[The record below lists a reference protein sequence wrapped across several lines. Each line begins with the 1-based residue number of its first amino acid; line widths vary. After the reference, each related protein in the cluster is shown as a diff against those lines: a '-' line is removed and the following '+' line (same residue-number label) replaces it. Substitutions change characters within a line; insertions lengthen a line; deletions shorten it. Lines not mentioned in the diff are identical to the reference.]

1 MLTLLGSLIGFGSS
15 FLPKILSFIE
25 TREQNKQEIRLMEKQ
40 AELTRITAEFERDKA
55 QVQALSA
62 EPVALYQADAAEAA
76 SLEKGS
82 WISAYRASVRP
93 SIAYIFLLL
102 ALRLKGG
109 NSVFFLF
116 FHFCFA
122 FFLNWTL
129 IVSYKGASVIRDT
142 STVHACQ
149 PSAYIV

>member
-40 AELTRITAEFERDKA
+40 AELTRITAEVERDKA

-62 EPVALYQADAAEAA
+62 ETVALYQADADEAA

-82 WISAYRASVRP
+82 WISAYRASGRP
-93 SIAYIFLLL
+93 SIAYIFFIVLHI
-102 ALRLKGG
+102 GQDVCSIWHD
-109 NSVFFLF
+109 SV
-116 FHFCFA
+116 
-122 FFLNWTL
+122 
-129 IVSYKGASVIRDT
+129 
-142 STVHACQ
+142 
-149 PSAYIV
+149 